1 VRGVPI
7 GNSRTAVSAVL
18 AVVMITT
25 ATIVM
30 VITASYWTGGLVT
43 GFTRF
48 EKVEVEKIYIVQSDS
63 GYVVTIGYINTGS
76 ALTSIESI
84 YLNGILASS
93 YAPPPTLGD
102 NFSALPSLCET
113 GVSKRGTIVIPSGST
128 DPSGNKVTAGTALT
142 VTLHTTGGKDYSASV
157 TLP

>member
-1 VRGVPI
+1 VLI
-7 GNSRTAVSAVL
+7 GNSRTAASAVI
-18 AVVMITT
+18 AVVILTT
-25 ATIVM
+25 VTIVM
-30 VITASYWTGGLVT
+30 VIMVSYWTGGLVT

-48 EKVEVEKIYIVQSDS
+48 EKVEVKNMYVIKSGS

-84 YLNGILASS
+84 YLNGILDSS
-93 YAPPPTLGD
+93 YVPPPTLGD

-113 GVSKRGTIVIPSGST
+113 GVSKRGTIVIQSDST
-128 DPSGNKVTAGTALT
+128 DPSGNKVATGTVLT
-142 VTLHTTGGKDYSASV
+142 VTLHTAGGKDYSATV